1 MAMEYKTVS
10 LADRVFNTIEKSILI
25 GEYKQGEIITEKQ
38 LSQELG
44 VSRTPIREALSR
56 LAEED
61 LIETM
66 PQGNIVRGI
75 TDDDI
80 DDAYTIRKLLEVEAV
95 RRAAENA
102 SDDEI
107 ELMKEN
113 VEQQEFYMSKK
124 NDKKIRDL
132 DTEFHNMIYIS
143 CKSRLMHR
151 MLSQIHHKLM
161 HFRRSSLGSSNVR
174 MDRSTKEHFA
184 IYEAIRDHDPDAA
197 EKAMLFHLQNT
208 YESIN
213 IVRGKLEDKRDEQA
227 K

>member
-75 TDDDI
+75 TDDI
-80 DDAYTIRKLLEVEAV
+80 KVVAV
-95 RRAAENA
+95 R
-102 SDDEI
+102 
-107 ELMKEN
+107 
-113 VEQQEFYMSKK
+113 
-124 NDKKIRDL
+124 
-132 DTEFHNMIYIS
+132 
-143 CKSRLMHR
+143 
-151 MLSQIHHKLM
+151 
-161 HFRRSSLGSSNVR
+161 
-174 MDRSTKEHFA
+174 
-184 IYEAIRDHDPDAA
+184 
-197 EKAMLFHLQNT
+197 
-208 YESIN
+208 
-213 IVRGKLEDKRDEQA
+213 
-227 K
+227 